1 MLQFLTFDLMN
12 LLLDRPIRKRHLWI
26 LSLVFMYG
34 LHQTPNVQA
43 QTRTES
49 NTTPTWE
56 QAIAA
61 YAALAAAHPEDAD
74 LREFGTSDVGRPLHL
89 FTVGPDTAALRIL
102 INNAIHP
109 GEPCGV
115 NASIQWATSLLE
127 DPAGLPQ
134 GVHIGIVPMYNI
146 GGGLRRN
153 CCTRANQ
160 DGPEEYGFRGNA
172 RNLDLN
178 RDFIKC
184 DSRNAL
190 SFNQMFAQFLPDIF
204 VDTHTSNGADY
215 QATLTLIT
223 TQPDKLGG
231 PLGAWL
237 EAEFTPKLYDG
248 MASRGEAMVP
258 YVNSMQSTPDGGI
271 SDFLETPRYST
282 GYGALHH
289 AIGFTTEA
297 HMLKPFS
304 DRVRATRLFLDVLLE
319 AAVSESATLRTLKR
333 AQHEAF
339 LALAEAP
346 VAWVLDTNAV
356 DTLDFQGYEARYEW
370 SNVTGE
376 RRLKYDHNAPFTRSI
391 DYLHTFKASKFA
403 PVPSAYVVPQAWR
416 HVTERLQAN
425 GVQYTEVPQDT
436 VLLLEVARIERHTAL
451 SRPYEGH
458 HYRTID
464 AVERASEEV
473 QLFAGDWVVPV
484 DQASARYLVET
495 LSPEG
500 VDAFMAWNFFDS
512 ALQQKEYFSS
522 YVFEETAE
530 ALLES
535 DAALRSEFEAV
546 RSAKERAG
554 DAWNAR
560 QQLDWLYKRSDHFE
574 QTPSRYPIFSIP
586 KNQPL
591 PFNE

>member
-12 LLLDRPIRKRHLWI
+12 LFLGDPIRLRCTLICALGLMGWPF
-26 LSLVFMYG
+26 SG
-34 LHQTPNVQA
+34 LHLQA
-43 QTRTES
+43 QSVSES
-49 NTTPTWE
+49 NSTPTWE
-56 QAIAA
+56 AAIAA
-61 YAALAAAHPEDAD
+61 YAALAQDHPEQAA
-74 LREFGTSDVGRPLHL
+74 LKQFGTSDVGRPLHL
-89 FTVGPDTAALRIL
+89 FTLGPDSAALRIL

-115 NASIQWATSLLE
+115 NASLQWAKSLLSSPE
-127 DPAGLPQ
+127 SLPA

-160 DGPEEYGFRGNA
+160 NGPEEYGFRGNA

-190 SFNQMFAQFLPDIF
+190 SFNKMFSSFLPDVF

-215 QATLTLIT
+215 PATLTLIT

-237 EAEFTPKLYDG
+237 EAEFEPLLFAG
-248 MASRGEAMVP
+248 MAERGETMVP
-258 YVNSMQSTPDGGI
+258 YVNSVKATPDGGI

-304 DRVRATRLFLDVLLE
+304 ERVEATLLFLNVLLE
-319 AAVSESATLRTLKR
+319 AALSQSQTLLALKS
-333 AQHEAF
+333 AQHQDF
-339 LALAEAP
+339 LNLDNAP
-346 VAWVLDTNAV
+346 VAWQLDTNAV
-356 DTLDFQGYEARYEW
+356 DALEFSGYEARYEW

-376 RRLKYDHNAPFTRSI
+376 RQLKYDRNAGYTRSI
-391 DYLHTFKASKFA
+391 DHFHTFKPSRTA
-403 PVPSAYVVPQAWR
+403 PIPNAYILPQAWR
-416 HVTERLQAN
+416 HVAERLQAN
-425 GVQYTEVPQDT
+425 GVEHFQLPMDT
-436 VLLLEVARIERHTAL
+436 VMQLEVARIESHSAMR
-451 SRPYEGH
+451 RPYEGH
-458 HYRTID
+458 HYRS
-464 AVERASEEV
+464 VESVSRSLEDV

-484 DQASARYLVET
+484 DQPAARYLVET
-495 LSPEG
+495 LSPEA

-512 ALQQKEYFSS
+512 TLQQKEYFSS

-530 ALLES
+530 AMLES
-535 DAALRSEFEAV
+535 NLKLKQEFESV
-546 RSAKERAG
+546 KEEKEREG
-554 DAWNAR
+554 DAWSAR
-560 QQLDWLYKRSDHFE
+560 QQLDWLYKKSDHFE
-574 QTPSRYPIFSIP
+574 QTPARYPVFSIP
-586 KNQPL
+586 KNQTI

>member
-12 LLLDRPIRKRHLWI
+12 LLQDGPIRLRRVWPLVLGLMCWLDLSPHLRA
-26 LSLVFMYG
+26 
-34 LHQTPNVQA
+34 QA
-43 QTRTES
+43 PIES
-49 NTTPTWE
+49 NTTPTWGE
-56 QAIAA
+56 AIDA
-61 YAALAAAHPEDAD
+61 YAALAETYPEHAA
-74 LREFGTSDVGRPLHL
+74 LNVFGTSDAGRPLHL
-89 FTVGPDTAALRIL
+89 FTLGPDTADLRIL
-102 INNAIHP
+102 VNNAIHP

-115 NASIQWATSLLE
+115 NASLQWASALLE
-127 DPAGLPQ
+127 NPEGLPQ

-190 SFNQMFAQFLPDIF
+190 SFNQMFSSFLPDIF

-237 EAEFTPKLYDG
+237 EAEFTPLLYAG
-248 MASRGEAMVP
+248 MAQRGEPMVP
-258 YVNSMQSTPDGGI
+258 YVNSIEATPDGGI

-297 HMLKPFS
+297 HMLKPFA
-304 DRVRATRLFLDVLLE
+304 DRVRNTRMFLEVLLE
-319 AAVSESATLRTLKR
+319 AAMSKAEALQERKR
-333 AQHEAF
+333 AQQEAF
-339 LALAEAP
+339 LALDNAP
-346 VAWVLDTNAV
+346 VAWELDTNAV
-356 DTLDFQGYEARYEW
+356 DALDFPGYEARYEW

-376 RRLKYDHNAPFTRSI
+376 RRLKYDHDAPYMRSI
-391 DYLHTFKASKFA
+391 DYLHTFKASQSA
-403 PVPSAYVVPQAWR
+403 PVPNAFVVPQAWR
-416 HVTERLQAN
+416 HVIERLKAN
-425 GVQYTEVPQDT
+425 GVRYSTVPKDT
-436 VLLLEVARIERHTAL
+436 LMLLEVARIDRHSAL
-451 SRPYEGH
+451 NRPYEGH
-458 HYRTID
+458 HYRSIE
-464 AVERASEEV
+464 AVSRSMEEV
-473 QLFAGDWVVPV
+473 QLFAGDWVVPL
-484 DQASARYLVET
+484 DQAAARYLVET
-495 LSPEG
+495 LSPEA

-512 ALQQKEYFSS
+512 TLQQKEYFSS

-530 ALLES
+530 ALLKS
-535 DAALRSEFEAV
+535 NPSLKSEFEAI
-546 RSAKERAG
+546 RTSKGRGG
-554 DAWNAR
+554 DTWSAR

-574 QTPSRYPIFSIP
+574 QTPARYPIFSIP
-586 KNQPL
+586 KNQSI

>member
-12 LLLDRPIRKRHLWI
+12 LSFGDPIRRRCALLFSLGLLCWLFPSLDLHSQS
-26 LSLVFMYG
+26 LSG
-34 LHQTPNVQA
+34 
-43 QTRTES
+43 S

-56 QAIAA
+56 EVIAA
-61 YAALAAAHPEDAD
+61 YTELAKAHPEQTN
-74 LREFGTSDVGRPLHL
+74 LQEFGASDVGRPLHL
-89 FTVGPDTAALRIL
+89 FTMGPETAPLRML

-115 NASIQWATSLLE
+115 NASIAWATSLLTAPE
-127 DPAGLPQ
+127 GLPE

-160 DGPEEYGFRGNA
+160 NGPDEYGFRGNA

-190 SFNQMFAQFLPDIF
+190 SFNKMFSDFSPDIF

-237 EAEFTPKLYDG
+237 EDVFTPMLYSG
-248 MASRGEAMVP
+248 MAERGETMVP
-258 YVNSMQSTPDGGI
+258 YVNSIQSTPDGGI
-271 SDFLETPRYST
+271 TDFLETPRYST

-297 HMLKPFS
+297 HMLKPFP
-304 DRVRATRLFLDVLLE
+304 DRVQATQMFLEVLLE
-319 AAVSESATLRTLKR
+319 AGRSQSNTLREKKR
-333 AQHEAF
+333 AQHTAF
-339 LALAEAP
+339 LALDSAS
-346 VAWVLDTNAV
+346 VAWELDTTAV
-356 DTLDFQGYEARYEW
+356 DALDFPGYEARYEW

-376 RRLKYDHNAPFTRSI
+376 RRLKYDHSAPYNRKI
-391 DYLHTFKASKFA
+391 DHYHTFTPSRAA
-403 PVPSAYVVPQAWR
+403 PVPQAYVIPQAWR
-416 HVTERLQAN
+416 HVLERLRAN
-425 GVQYTEVPQDT
+425 QVEYHQVPNDT
-436 VLLLEVARIERHTAL
+436 VMALEVTRIASHSAL
-451 SRPYEGH
+451 GRPYEGH
-458 HYRTID
+458 HYRTIE
-464 AVERASEEV
+464 AVKRSIEEV
-473 QLFAGDWVVPV
+473 QLFAGDWIVPV
-484 DQASARYLVET
+484 DQAAARYLVET
-495 LSPEG
+495 LSPEA

-512 ALQQKEYFSS
+512 TLQQKEYFSS
-522 YVFEETAE
+522 YVFEDTAE
-530 ALLES
+530 EMLKSRPDLQQ
-535 DAALRSEFEAV
+535 EFDRV
-546 RSAKERAG
+546 QKEKKREG
-554 DAWNAR
+554 GAWSAR

-574 QTPSRYPIFSIP
+574 QTPARYPIFSIP
-586 KNQPL
+586 KNQSI
-591 PFNE
+591 PFYE